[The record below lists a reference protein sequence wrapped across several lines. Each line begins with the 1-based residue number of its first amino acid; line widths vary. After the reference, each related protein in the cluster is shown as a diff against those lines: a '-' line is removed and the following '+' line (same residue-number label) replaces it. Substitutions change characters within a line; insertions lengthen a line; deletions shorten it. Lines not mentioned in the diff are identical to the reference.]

1 MKSRLVDTN
10 VIVRFFVEDPETSPE
25 KFKGVFSFFKK
36 VEMGDTPIEL
46 PDLVLFE
53 VFYVLTKIYKEPREE
68 VAEKLRDLVSFKG
81 ILMRDKSFMTLCLKI
96 LQSKNIGL
104 VDAYLLAISEKKGV
118 HEIYSYDTDLSKH
131 GLKLVK
137 IE

>member
-1 MKSRLVDTN
+1 MKSRLIDTN
-10 VIVRFFVEDPETSPE
+10 VIVRFFVEDPEKTQE
-25 KFKGVFSFFKK
+25 KFKGVFSFLKK
-36 VEMGDTPIEL
+36 VELGEVLVEL

-53 VFYVLTKIYKEPREE
+53 VFYVLTKTYKESREN
-68 VAEKLRDLVSFKG
+68 VANKLHDLVSFKG

-104 VDAYLLAISEKKGV
+104 VDAYLLATSEKKGV

-131 GLKLVK
+131 GLKFIK

>member
-1 MKSRLVDTN
+1 MKSRLIDTN
-10 VIVRFFVEDPETSPE
+10 VIVRFFVEDPGKAPE
-25 KFKGVFSFFKK
+25 KFKGAFSFFKK
-36 VEMGDTPIEL
+36 LEMGEIQVEL

-53 VFYVLTKIYKEPREE
+53 AFYVLTKTYKGSREE
-68 VAEKLRDLVSFKG
+68 VSEKLHDLVSFKG
-81 ILMRDKSFMTLCLKI
+81 IVMRDKSFVTLCLKM

-104 VDAYLLAISEKKGV
+104 VDAYLLATSEKKGV

-131 GLKLVK
+131 GLKLIK